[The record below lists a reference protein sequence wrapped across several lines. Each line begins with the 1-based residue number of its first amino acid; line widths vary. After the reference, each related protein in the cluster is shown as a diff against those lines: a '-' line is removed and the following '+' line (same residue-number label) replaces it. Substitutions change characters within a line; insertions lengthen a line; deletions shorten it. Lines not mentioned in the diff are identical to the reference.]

1 MADAVTAIKPRSI
14 DVKPIRLVRTYPG
27 KTSVCNDVL
36 PSINVPRAS
45 LRLPHVQHRTKQ
57 TAPPSQTSTTSH
69 LRHRPGRSYRVCFKT
84 MTSSSSLSDRLNE
97 YYKNYPNCS
106 HLIGKSDDPAPT
118 SLEKNIEN
126 LQVNE
131 EDKTE
136 TFRKEFLYIGGPEVV
151 AQTKKKQEEPNK
163 QNAVPPS

>member
-1 MADAVTAIKPRSI
+1 
-14 DVKPIRLVRTYPG
+14 
-27 KTSVCNDVL
+27 
-36 PSINVPRAS
+36 
-45 LRLPHVQHRTKQ
+45 
-57 TAPPSQTSTTSH
+57 
-69 LRHRPGRSYRVCFKT
+69 